1 MFILG
6 DPVQDNGWLLVATVK
21 KIWLLRL
28 GRITMLQVTCVVDEH
43 LGTLQV
49 GVVDDVTLA
58 IASRQSAKHK
68 GGRRGKKTYSIG
80 GTKWRLFLNL
90 LEELS

>member
-1 MFILG
+1 M
-6 DPVQDNGWLLVATVK
+6 AAVK

-28 GRITMLQVTCVVDEH
+28 GLITMLRITCVVDER

-68 GGRRGKKTYSIG
+68 EGQRGAKTYSIG